1 MSNFEVIETKIDA
14 LEKRTERHGDRIN
27 HLETNFNKL
36 QEILDGIQKTL
47 QQIKWVAM
55 GGGYVYSAG
64 DRYSGVAERVA
75 VIC

>member
-36 QEILDGIQKTL
+36 QEVLDGIQKTL
-47 QQIKWVAM
+47 EQIKWVAM
-55 GGGYVYSAG
+55 GAAG
-64 DRYSGVAERVA
+64 MFIAQEMGILSLIKGLL
-75 VIC
+75 